1 MSSTFS
7 STFKRHFRD
16 LSLVDKQKVLTI
28 IMAMLRSTTLNKG
41 TPKLPHN
48 LQFLIDLAFTK
59 IPTMD
64 SIKFLI
70 NGNPDIDF
78 DDLEGIL
85 TSNKH

>member
-16 LSLVDKQKVLTI
+16 LPLVDKQKVLTI
-28 IMAMLRSTTLNKG
+28 IMAMLRNTTFNKG
-41 TPKLPHN
+41 TPKLPLN
-48 LQFLIDLAFTK
+48 LQFLIDLAFIK

-70 NGNPDIDF
+70 NGNPCSER
-78 DDLEGIL
+78 L
-85 TSNKH
+85 

>member
-1 MSSTFS
+1 M
-7 STFKRHFRD
+7 
-16 LSLVDKQKVLTI
+16 DKQKVLTI
-28 IMAMLRSTTLNKG
+28 FMVILRSTTFNKG
-41 TPKLPHN
+41 TSTIPHN
-48 LQFLIDLAFTK
+48 FQFLIDLAFTK

-85 TSNKH
+85 TI